1 MTFAL
6 VFPGQGS
13 QSVGMMTGFA
23 GDAAVRSTFEE
34 ASEVLGLDMWRLAQ
48 EGPAQEQNLTLN
60 TQPLM
65 LTAGVAVYRAWV
77 GSGGRAPSVLAGHS
91 LGEYSAWVASG
102 ALELRAALPLVRLR
116 AQAMQDAV
124 PVGTGAMA
132 AILGLADEAVRAV
145 CAEAAQGEVVE
156 AVNFNAPDQIV
167 IAGHRTAVER
177 AAAIAKAK
185 GAKRALLLPVSAP
198 FHSSLLAPAA
208 EHLAHALARVELAAP
223 AIPVVNNVDV
233 ALVSGP
239 DEIRSA
245 LARQACKPVLW
256 VESVRRIADFPVGR
270 IIECGPGRIL
280 AGLTRRI
287 APQVESLALTDAAA
301 LTKACEAVAHG

>member
-13 QSVGMMTGFA
+13 QSVGMMSGFVD
-23 GDAAVRSTFEE
+23 DAAVRATFDE
-34 ASEVLGLDMWRLAQ
+34 ASEVLGCDMWRLAQ
-48 EGPAQEQNLTLN
+48 EGPDQEQNLTLN

-65 LTAGVAVYRAWV
+65 LTAGVGVYRAWTQ
-77 GSGGRAPSVLAGHS
+77 SGARAPSLLAGHS

-102 ALELRAALPLVRLR
+102 ALEFRAALPLVRLR
-116 AQAMQDAV
+116 AQAMQEAV

-132 AILGLADEAVRAV
+132 AILGLEDDAVRAA
-145 CAEAAQGEVVE
+145 CAEAAHGEVVE
-156 AVNFNAPDQIV
+156 AVNFNAPHQVV

-177 AAAIAKAK
+177 AASIAKSK

-208 EHLAHALARVELAAP
+208 DRLARELAHIELKPPRIA
-223 AIPVVNNVDV
+223 VVNNVD
-233 ALVSGP
+233 AARVSVP

-245 LARQACKPVLW
+245 LARQACSPVLW
-256 VESVRRIADFPVGR
+256 VESVRRMVAADVKR
-270 IIECGPGRIL
+270 IMECGPGRVL

-287 APQVESLALTDAAA
+287 APSVESFALTDVQA
-301 LTKACEAVAHG
+301 LMKAREAVAHD